1 MKRFACLLL
10 TLLLAL
16 LPLAARADVI
26 WEPYDNDFYT
36 QHRDECTYD
45 DHRYTALVDAK
56 GYKSP
61 ESNRVTDTIKAG
73 NSAWLTYLYTDKN
86 GVEWGIADNEKESW
100 FRLSDFTPIYNN
112 SDFCRDHADEISDYD
127 GGMKDYQIQ
136 NQLIL
141 WSYPNSVEKAGAIAA
156 DEQTKG
162 YYTDEI
168 YTGQYTDADGRLWV
182 SIGYYMGYRGDW
194 VCTNDPEN
202 EALAPVSTPSQKPEA
217 TAEPTAVPTEIPADV
232 ALSEVPMQDQA
243 IWWIVGAVLL
253 VVTFSA
259 LMIAILVA
267 ANKKKN
273 KQKGA

>member
-36 QHRDECTYD
+36 QHSDECTYD

-73 NSAWLTYLYTDKN
+73 NSARLTYLYTDKS

-100 FRLSDFTPIYNN
+100 FRLSDFTPVYNN

-136 NQLIL
+136 NQLEL
-141 WSYPNSVEKAGAIAA
+141 SQFRRKN
-156 DEQTKG
+156 
-162 YYTDEI
+162 
-168 YTGQYTDADGRLWV
+168 RRH
-182 SIGYYMGYRGDW
+182 YR
-194 VCTNDPEN
+194 
-202 EALAPVSTPSQKPEA
+202 
-217 TAEPTAVPTEIPADV
+217 
-232 ALSEVPMQDQA
+232 
-243 IWWIVGAVLL
+243 
-253 VVTFSA
+253 
-259 LMIAILVA
+259 
-267 ANKKKN
+267 
-273 KQKGA
+273 

>member
-1 MKRFACLLL
+1 M
-10 TLLLAL
+10 
-16 LPLAARADVI
+16 
-26 WEPYDNDFYT
+26 
-36 QHRDECTYD
+36 
-45 DHRYTALVDAK
+45 
-56 GYKSP
+56 
-61 ESNRVTDTIKAG
+61 
-73 NSAWLTYLYTDKN
+73 
-86 GVEWGIADNEKESW
+86 EWGIADNEKESW

-141 WSYPNSVEKAGAIAA
+141 WSYPNSGEKAGSIAA
-156 DEQTKG
+156 EDQADG

-168 YTGQYTDADGRLWV
+168 FTGQYTDADGRLWV

-217 TAEPTAVPTEIPADV
+217 TAEPTVVPTEIPADV

-243 IWWIVGAVLL
+243 IWWIAGAVLL

-259 LMIAILVA
+259 LMITILVA

>member
-1 MKRFACLLL
+1 
-10 TLLLAL
+10 
-16 LPLAARADVI
+16 
-26 WEPYDNDFYT
+26 
-36 QHRDECTYD
+36 
-45 DHRYTALVDAK
+45 
-56 GYKSP
+56 
-61 ESNRVTDTIKAG
+61 
-73 NSAWLTYLYTDKN
+73 
-86 GVEWGIADNEKESW
+86 
-100 FRLSDFTPIYNN
+100 
-112 SDFCRDHADEISDYD
+112 
-127 GGMKDYQIQ
+127 MKDYQIQ

-141 WSYPNSVEKAGAIAA
+141 WSYPNSGEKAGSIAA
-156 DEQTKG
+156 EDQADG

-168 YTGQYTDADGRLWV
+168 FTGQYTDADGRLWA

-217 TAEPTAVPTEIPADV
+217 TAEPTVVPTEIPADI